1 MKKLIITT
9 LLAACTSPAFAN
21 IQLKIGGEYITP
33 KYDSPQ
39 SLTVKLGQP
48 SSSNGNK
55 MVWKKGNAII
65 TAEFRNNKLQ
75 EIYTNLFYFDG
86 SKGNAAE
93 QSAEMKFLP
102 GLSYGVVN
110 SYGFYKMPIVK
121 IGNSL
126 GRNYCVA
133 SHWINK
139 AEGTIRYTIKTKG
152 ADNGSFYWTSN
163 STMQAVEQWKVYR
176 KDTNAQGMGII
187 HRVGWI
193 NEPVNYDVK
202 KCF

>member
-1 MKKLIITT
+1 
-9 LLAACTSPAFAN
+9 
-21 IQLKIGGEYITP
+21 
-33 KYDSPQ
+33 
-39 SLTVKLGQP
+39 
-48 SSSNGNK
+48 
-55 MVWKKGNAII
+55 MVWKKGNALI

-86 SKGNAAE
+86 SKGNLAE
-93 QSAEMKFLP
+93 RPAEMVFLP

-126 GRNYCVA
+126 GRNYCLGTK
-133 SHWINK
+133 WINK
-139 AEGTIRYTIKTKG
+139 AKGKISYTIKTKG
-152 ADNGSFYWTSN
+152 VDNGSFYWTSD
-163 STMQAVEQWKVYR
+163 STMEAIEQWRVYR
-176 KDTNAQGMGII
+176 KDINAQGMGII

-202 KCF
+202 KCY